1 MITIF
6 LQIQYHIKNIVILQ
20 FLNYSQNCVCIKV
33 YQQII
38 SANGPYFSRSCSI
51 CSAISSRYL
60 YMFLT
65 TEWLHHVIIILFHT
79 SFCILLLYTI
89 SETAGYY
96 KYTSQTS
103 TATVNVASA
112 INIHTFCQRQRFHF
126 IKFLSCFM
134 FVLLPLFQDP
144 DNLWFFV

>member
-1 MITIF
+1 
-6 LQIQYHIKNIVILQ
+6 
-20 FLNYSQNCVCIKV
+20 
-33 YQQII
+33 
-38 SANGPYFSRSCSI
+38 
-51 CSAISSRYL
+51 
-60 YMFLT
+60 MFLT

-103 TATVNVASA
+103 TVTVNVASA

-126 IKFLSCFM
+126 IKFLSCFV

-144 DNLWFFV
+144 DNL